1 MFTSMIWSVLSRRN
15 LINKEFW
22 NEEVEKSCNV
32 GEELTHI
39 GFVEFQYR
47 SGNIRPSLLETEKC
61 YYERLP
67 SKQLNATAQCPHLH
81 QQQLSPPNALYQ
93 PHIYFCP

>member
-22 NEEVEKSCNV
+22 NKEVKKSCNV

-47 SGNIRPSLLETEKC
+47 SGNFRPSLLEKREV
-61 YYERLP
+61 L
-67 SKQLNATAQCPHLH
+67 L
-81 QQQLSPPNALYQ
+81 
-93 PHIYFCP
+93 